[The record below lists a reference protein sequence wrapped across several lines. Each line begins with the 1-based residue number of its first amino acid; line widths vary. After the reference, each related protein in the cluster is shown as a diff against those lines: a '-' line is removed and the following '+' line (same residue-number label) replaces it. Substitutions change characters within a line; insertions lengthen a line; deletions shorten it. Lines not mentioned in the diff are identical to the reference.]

1 MSLAATVAP
10 PSPEVVE
17 ADVARA
23 LAEDLGSGDVTAQL
37 LPDTADSAYLLC
49 KEDCVV
55 AGRPWFDACHRAL
68 DPAVRIDW
76 RCAEGERIAKG
87 TVLAMLQGRSRAL
100 VSAERASLN
109 FLQTLSG
116 VATTTG
122 AYVDAVRGSRAPAP
136 DPIILDTRKTLP
148 GLRIAQKYAVR
159 VGGGVNHRMGL
170 YDAVML
176 KENHVRAAGSLAGAI
191 RNARAMHPALP
202 LIVEV
207 ETLPQ
212 LEEALREGCTRIL
225 IDDFDPA
232 ARREAV
238 RIAHAS
244 PYGGRIPL
252 EVSGGVDL
260 QSVRAIAEDGV
271 DCISIGGLT
280 KHVHAVDLSLKLGP
294 PAGV

>member
-159 VGGGVNHRMGL
+159 VGGGVNHRIGL

-176 KENHVRAAGSLAGAI
+176 KENHIRAAGSLAGAI
-191 RNARAMHPALP
+191 RNARAMHPDLP

-238 RIAHAS
+238 RIAHAP
-244 PYGGRIPL
+244 PYDGRIPL

-280 KHVHAVDLSLKLGP
+280 KHVHAIDLSLKLGEP
-294 PAGV
+294 PR